1 MEMLMAVINAIVFIT
16 MVVGIKEIFV
26 LNVKELKNDLKF
38 NNLLLQ
44 YNSNF
49 KKKSFKYF
57 IFKLPLYFFTLFDIC
72 NLIFL
77 N

>member
-1 MEMLMAVINAIVFIT
+1 MEMLVAVINAIVFIT

-49 KKKSFKYF
+49 KKKKFFSH
-57 IFKLPLYFFTLFDIC
+57 ITIVFFTLFHKC
-72 NLIFL
+72 NLTFL